1 MGRHEVR
8 PPSLRAEAAALRL
21 LIACLHLR
29 GDVPA
34 RRRGLTLR
42 KERPWKS
49 RTLTRDGASPGDVSS
64 AHWGPEP
71 WRSAPTGLWDWSQR
85 TPPHRRS
92 PPTGSAGCSSCHHSQ
107 TRPIRHSA
115 TSSWLSGPGTGRR
128 TRRITWRSVRSLLI
142 ADPSFNGDTPPTPP
156 NPNNFTHT
164 AGVTFMGQFMDHDMT
179 FDVTSQLG
187 VVRQP
192 TSSLNART
200 PRFDLD
206 SVYGGGP
213 TVNPM
218 LYRSDG
224 LRFRVDT
231 APGGFEDL
239 PRASDGS
246 ALIADP
252 RNDEHMMIPGL
263 HAAVLLFHIRAVDVA
278 VSDGITD
285 PTEIFEWAR
294 QLTTWHYQ
302 WMVLHEFLPLFVGQD
317 RVDRAMV
324 RRHHYRPS
332 GSAFIPVEFQGA
344 VYRFGHSMVRP
355 SYRANLA
362 GDAGGPFFGMS
373 FDPAFNGVPD
383 PDDLR
388 GGQRSARRFIG
399 WQTFFRFP
407 GFEGDVR
414 PNKKIDTNL
423 STPLFDLT
431 PGTIA
436 GPEQAPNVLP
446 QRTLL
451 RHITWLLPSGQAIAR
466 ELGVPVMSRSDLS
479 ELRDIDP
486 RFDRSTPLFYYN
498 LKEAEL
504 MKDGERLGD
513 VGGRSWPR
521 SSSGSSSS
529 IRARSCP
536 RPAGLRSCP
545 RSAVRSLE
553 TFTWWTSWRSPASTP
568 RAEGSDFFVSSRGTT
583 MDGQPPS
590 GEDA

>member
-1 MGRHEVR
+1 MGIESPDSERGITRRRFLGTLGAGAVAVGAHGALGLESAHAA
-8 PPSLRAEAAALRL
+8 PPGVAPDRFGRMFELPSFANPADPALRDKL
-21 LIACLHLR
+21 LALGARHGPLDAEDHLE
-29 GDVPA
+29 A
-34 RRRGLTLR
+34 
-42 KERPWKS
+42 
-49 RTLTRDGASPGDVSS
+49 
-64 AHWGPEP
+64 GPIP
-71 WRSAPTGLWDWSQR
+71 L
-85 TPPHRRS
+85 
-92 PPTGSAGCSSCHHSQ
+92 
-107 TRPIRHSA
+107 
-115 TSSWLSGPGTGRR
+115 
-128 TRRITWRSVRSLLI
+128 IT
-142 ADPSFNGDTPPTPP
+142 DPSFNGDTPPAPP

-239 PRASDGS
+239 PRASDES

-252 RNDEHMMIPGL
+252 RNDEHMMIAGL
-263 HAAVLLFHIRAVDVA
+263 HAAVLLFHNRAVDVA
-278 VSDGITD
+278 GAEGKTD
-285 PTEIFEWAR
+285 PTEIFERAR

-302 WMVLHEFLPLFVGQD
+302 WMVLHEFLPLFVGQPQ
-317 RVDRAMV
+317 VDRALI
-324 RRHHYRPS
+324 RRRHYRPS
-332 GSAFIPVEFQGA
+332 ATAFIPVEFQGA

-362 GDAGGPFFGMS
+362 GDAGGPFFGMI

-388 GGQRSARRFIG
+388 GGHRSSRRFIG

-466 ELGVPVMSRSDLS
+466 EMGVPVLSRGDLS
-479 ELRDIDP
+479 ELRDIDR
-486 RFDRSTPLFYYN
+486 RFDRSTPLFYYI

-504 MKDGERLGD
+504 IEDGERLGY
-513 VGGRSWPR
+513 VGGTIVAEVIVGLLQLDPDSFLSAAGWTPELPTIG
-521 SSSGSSSS
+521 GSVTGDFHMVDFL
-529 IRARSCP
+529 AF
-536 RPAGLRSCP
+536 AG
-545 RSAVRSLE
+545 VD
-553 TFTWWTSWRSPASTP
+553 PAS
-568 RAEGSDFFVSSRGTT
+568 RG
-583 MDGQPPS
+583 Q
-590 GEDA
+590 